1 MTTFMTYK
9 EERDDLRRQ
18 LSEVLEVKAA
28 ENASWNAAYNIQAEQ
43 IESLRQQLNKIT
55 EELHAHQIG
64 HDHIIAEK
72 DAEIE
77 HLDRTKAEW
86 RNTAKLLDE
95 KLATS
100 QAREV
105 QLREALIGLYRL
117 DEIEHQRYS
126 GDGDVCSEVQLARE
140 AIAAPSDTSALEA
153 MIAKAGEC
161 MRERCERESWLMAP
175 VLRSIPEVTLEDLRK

>member
-1 MTTFMTYK
+1 MKQSKTFSSGFSVEDTI
-9 EERDDLRRQ
+9 ESLHRQ

-77 HLDRTKAEW
+77 HLDRTKAEGK
-86 RNTAKLLDE
+86 NTAKLLDE
-95 KLATS
+95 KLAAS
-100 QAREV
+100 QAREA
-105 QLREALIGLYRL
+105 QLREATECLLHLCDAIGMRHGPVL
-117 DEIEHQRYS
+117 DKARQA
-126 GDGDVCSEVQLARE
+126 LALPQD
-140 AIAAPSDTSALEA
+140 ISALEA
-153 MIAKAGEC
+153 MIAKAGEV
-161 MRERCERESWLMAP
+161 MRERCERESWRMAP
-175 VLRSIPEVTLEDLRK
+175 VLRSIPGVTMEDLQK